1 MIADEGVD
9 AVERLL
15 STFSSKYD
23 SDIEHFLKERAIDFS
38 NRGVA
43 RTHLVTQP
51 TDDALLLLG
60 YYTITN
66 KVLEVPRKAISKSVE
81 KRLARFGLLDE
92 NTDTYSVPMP
102 LIAQLGK
109 NYSDALD
116 VRISGDELINLALSK
131 ISEIQ
136 YDLSGKYT
144 YIECFD
150 TKKLIEYYE
159 RNDFRRIDSGS
170 PETIYDTTKPY
181 LVQML
186 KYFS

>member
-1 MIADEGVD
+1 MEEVKM
-9 AVERLL
+9 LL

-23 SDIEHFLKERAIDFS
+23 TDIEHFLKERAIDFS

-43 RTHLVTQP
+43 RTHLVIHPVQNKP
-51 TDDALLLLG
+51 QLLG
-60 YYTITN
+60 YYTLTN
-66 KVLEVPRKAISKSVE
+66 KVLEVPRSAISKNVE

-109 NYSDALD
+109 NYSDELD
-116 VRISGDELINLALSK
+116 VISGDELINLALNK

-144 YIECFD
+144 YIECVD
-150 TKKLIEYYE
+150 TEKLIEYYE

-170 PETIYDTTKPY
+170 PETIYDTSKPY